1 MYYSIIFQLYGNEH
15 AQNTTQTNNNQGTT
29 TQVSGVTI
37 LVTAL
42 SHKLYP
48 SDHPSSYKYR
58 SSLLCDLK
66 MDASDAVRQAAE
78 IESLLELK
86 DQLYKDAIE
95 IKTPALFN
103 RLQRIR
109 PNARGQLEVKKC
121 LSFHINFASVY
132 PDELPNFILIF
143 EFPLDYPS
151 CAACR
156 IKAVRGDSSIYKSC
170 TMSIEK
176 YLEAFSGFECVELVL
191 DWIIDNKET
200 CLTES
205 SSESDGNSG
214 ATSTSSDREGKIQ
227 CYVLRYNHLLSGPEH
242 KKEKSMLDTA
252 KKSILQGGLLWGTP
266 GIVVVVPPST
276 EDDAKEYGSDCRTIG
291 KRPDGVEE
299 IWLSELGIEEAG
311 LGGFAQQKR
320 GGKLQE
326 LDTAGLRTACGGDE
340 DLLRWV
346 LGVH

>member
-1 MYYSIIFQLYGNEH
+1 M
-15 AQNTTQTNNNQGTT
+15 
-29 TQVSGVTI
+29 SGVTI